1 MLTVL
6 GPYAAASIKCR
17 GVVRHDRATAREL
30 TDKNVRFAALRRC
43 RDGRVFATSALDH
56 GYRCREH
63 DEHYGSDSQELLRS
77 EMRAHQWNI

>member
-17 GVVRHDRATAREL
+17 GVVQHDRATAREL
-30 TDKNVRFAALRRC
+30 TDKSVRFAALHRC

-56 GYRCREH
+56 GYRRGEDAEH
-63 DEHYGSDSQELLRS
+63 NGGDPQRLSRDEIG
-77 EMRAHQWNI
+77 AHQ